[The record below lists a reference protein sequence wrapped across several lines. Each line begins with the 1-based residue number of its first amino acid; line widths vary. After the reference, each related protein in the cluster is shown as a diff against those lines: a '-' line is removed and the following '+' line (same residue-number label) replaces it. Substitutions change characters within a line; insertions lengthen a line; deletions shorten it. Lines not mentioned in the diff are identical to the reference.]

1 MKTTAMILAASAVL
15 LAAGCKTT
23 EPKPP
28 EPVKWKE
35 QSAYMAKVRDPRIYG
50 FNIYQTPGGGIEY
63 RDGCRL
69 HPNQIAELPMK
80 AKEPLRPVVMLR
92 GNFGLDSPVLFDFTA
107 AAGWLEF
114 DLAQELG
121 AIPLNERT
129 AQLVKMP
136 GEEFAG
142 CLSTVPVMRFKQLHV
157 ERPLVYVRMANGPIG
172 TLARGIEEP
181 ELKGVLGWDLL
192 KNFGQIHL
200 DYAGKRTV
208 ISTVEAAYVPEPSL
222 LIARVPLVKHAGVC
236 AVRGLVDGKPEIILI
251 DPAGDFEVATAGA
264 QAVSSVQLD
273 PGLGFSSPAA
283 SSSPG
288 GLRIGAQLL
297 KNFKITVCPKE
308 GAIYFEKP
316 ETAKDS

>member
-1 MKTTAMILAASAVL
+1 MKTTAMILTASAVL

-23 EPKPP
+23 ETKP

-50 FNIYQTPGGGIEY
+50 FNIYQTSGGGIEY

-80 AKEPLRPVVMLR
+80 AKEPLRPVAMLR
-92 GNFGLDSPVLFDFTA
+92 GKFGLDAPVLLDFTA
-107 AAGWLEF
+107 VAGWLEF

-121 AIPLNERT
+121 AIPLSERK
-129 AQLVKMP
+129 AQLVKMS

-142 CLSTVPVMRFKQLHV
+142 CLSVVPAMRFKQLQV

-181 ELKGVLGWDLL
+181 ELKGVIGWDLL
-192 KNFGQIHL
+192 KTFGQIYL

-208 ISTVEAAYVPEPSL
+208 ISTVETAYDPEPAL
-222 LIARVPLVKHAGVC
+222 FVARVPLIKHAGVC
-236 AVRGLVDGKPEIILI
+236 AVRGLVDGKPEVILI

-264 QAVSSVQLD
+264 QSVATVQLD
-273 PGLGFSSPAA
+273 PGLIFSAPAVA
-283 SSSPG
+283 SSPG
-288 GLRIGAQLL
+288 GLRVGAQLL
-297 KNFKITVCPKE
+297 KNFKITICPKE
-308 GAIYFEKP
+308 GMIYFEKP
-316 ETAKDS
+316 APSKDG